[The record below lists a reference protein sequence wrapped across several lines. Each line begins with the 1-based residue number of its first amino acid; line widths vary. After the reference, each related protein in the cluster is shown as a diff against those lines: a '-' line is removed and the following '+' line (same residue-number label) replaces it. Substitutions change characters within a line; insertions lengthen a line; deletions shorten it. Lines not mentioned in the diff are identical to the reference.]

1 MGFICLVS
9 GPLSDELKEAMA
21 VRPLDEL
28 AGKEVTTTAVFRVPT
43 SCTPASSSRM
53 DEPMPKPHRRH

>member
-1 MGFICLVS
+1 MS

-28 AGKEVTTTAVFRVPT
+28 AGREVSTTAVFRVPT
-43 SCTPASSSRM
+43 SCTPAPPGTRM
-53 DEPMPKPHRRH
+53 ESEQMPKPRRHH